1 MAQRRTRKA
10 IVMAVLTVFLSTFAL
25 AGPMLSRAEAYPNYC
40 STKKK
45 GGTTKTTCIHI
56 TKIYGRT
63 FTPYYRDGIYN
74 DKKSSATLTCT
85 ATTSK
90 TMKYSVSTSVKAEA
104 GAIFAK
110 VSGEISG
117 GLERSVTTSYGS
129 QVSTKVPGHKT
140 MFCDYGIYNYK
151 FKGTVTR
158 VTCVNVNCSSNSS
171 KFSGRAPQ
179 RNHWHVYIGK

>member
-1 MAQRRTRKA
+1 MPLRRTSRA
-10 IVMAVLTVFLSTFAL
+10 VIMALLTLLMSAFAL
-25 AGPMLSRAEAYPNYC
+25 AGPMLSRAEAYPNHC
-40 STKKK
+40 KTSTKH
-45 GGTTKTTCIHI
+45 GTTTTTCIHI

-90 TMKYSVSTSVKAEA
+90 TMKYSVSASVKAEA
-104 GAIFAK
+104 GAIFAH
-110 VSGEISG
+110 VSAEVSG

-129 QVSTKVPGHKT
+129 SVSTKVPGHKT

-151 FKGTVTR
+151 FKGTVTK
-158 VTCVNVNCSSNSS
+158 VVCVNVNCSTASH

-179 RNHWHVYIGK
+179 RNHWHVYIGN